1 MDNEGTI
8 SRVTSA
14 SVELGWFLEHRCT
27 IVVMGWF
34 LGMEDPVNTK
44 VASSIVHGNNVLGLE
59 ELSDSFH
66 GGLATAF
73 TNFRAVLRVN
83 NSR

>member
-1 MDNEGTI
+1 MAAPI
-8 SRVTSA
+8 
-14 SVELGWFLEHRCT
+14 
-27 IVVMGWF
+27 
-34 LGMEDPVNTK
+34 NTK
-44 VASSIVHGNNVLGLE
+44 VASLIVHDKNVLGLE